1 MTEETGRIRIFRP
14 PVRSPDADRPFTV
27 LLDDAVVGRLE
38 HGKDCVLDVAPGK
51 HVVELKVGEDAGS
64 PTREVTVAAG
74 DDVVLGCRSRAGG
87 VNVVFGL
94 LGRGHYITWL

>member
-1 MTEETGRIRIFRP
+1 MTDETGRIRIFRP
-14 PVRSPDADRPFTV
+14 PVRSPDADQLFTV
-27 LLDDAVVGRLE
+27 LLDDEVVGELE
-38 HGKDCVLDVAPGK
+38 HGKDCVLDVAPGR
-51 HVVELKVGEDAGS
+51 HVVELRMGDAGS